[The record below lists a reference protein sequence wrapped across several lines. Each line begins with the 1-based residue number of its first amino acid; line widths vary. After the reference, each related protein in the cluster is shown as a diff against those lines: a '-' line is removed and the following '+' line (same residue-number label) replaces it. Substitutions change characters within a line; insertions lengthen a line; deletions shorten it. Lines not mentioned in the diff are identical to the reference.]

1 MTAGETTYE
10 FEKELADE
18 KYATQGIDE
27 TNEFDI
33 PLKEILDNCYFEG
46 DTITLKMKL
55 DIEFNEAIQFTD
67 NFKIHILN
75 KATSVESVNGN
86 RDTDATGG
94 KTARIYDLR
103 GIEQKNEKGIYIK
116 GGKVRIKN

>member
-1 MTAGETTYE
+1 M
-10 FEKELADE
+10 
-18 KYATQGIDE
+18 
-27 TNEFDI
+27 
-33 PLKEILDNCYFEG
+33 
-46 DTITLKMKL
+46 
-55 DIEFNEAIQFTD
+55 
-67 NFKIHILN
+67 
-75 KATSVESVNGN
+75 ESVNGN